1 MSLPTTDDAELR
13 TSDTEQEMWDLAE
26 EGDPA
31 EARRAYPSGW
41 LWLTGEESIRTLL
54 AALLGVETD
63 ARYGIED
70 LASRSGLA
78 ESEVEAAIDALIS
91 VGVLV
96 ADEGAYRVNE
106 HSVVYR
112 MAADLSD
119 VVEETGAVEA
129 SDASDDESGFEYL
142 ARLESVR
149 LMLDALLE
157 TDPGQSLTQEDVHQ
171 LTGVSRKGVWLH
183 VETLVDLA
191 VVEES
196 GDEYV
201 VAPFGPVLRLV
212 QSLDAAVVGAT
223 LAPSHP

>member
-1 MSLPTTDDAELR
+1 MSFALD
-13 TSDTEQEMWDLAE
+13 SE

-41 LWLTGEESIRTLL
+41 LWLTGEEPVRTLL
-54 AALLGVETD
+54 AALLDVETD
-63 ARYGIED
+63 AQYGIDD
-70 LASRSGLA
+70 LASHSGLT
-78 ESEVEAAIDALIS
+78 ESEVETAIDALIS

-96 ADEGAYRVNE
+96 ADEGTYRVNE
-106 HSVVYR
+106 RSVVYR
-112 MAADLSD
+112 MAGDLSD
-119 VVEETGAVEA
+119 AVEETGAVEA

-171 LTGVSRKGVWLH
+171 LTGVSRKRVWLH

-191 VVEES
+191 VVDES

-201 VAPFGPVLRLV
+201 VAPFGSVLGLV

>member
-1 MSLPTTDDAELR
+1 MSLPTTDDAKLR

-26 EGDPA
+26 GANPA

-41 LWLTGEESIRTLL
+41 LWLTGEESVRSLL
-54 AALLGVETD
+54 AALLDADAE
-63 ARYGIED
+63 ARYGVDD
-70 LASRSGLA
+70 LASRSKLGESTA
-78 ESEVEAAIDALIS
+78 EEAIDALIS
-91 VGVLV
+91 LGVLV
-96 ADEGAYRVNE
+96 ADEGAYRINDCAI
-106 HSVVYR
+106 VYH
-112 MAADLSD
+112 AAAELS
-119 VVEETGAVEA
+119 TAVEA
-129 SDASDDESGFEYL
+129 TGAPDDESGFEYL

-157 TDPGQSLTQEDVHQ
+157 VDPDQSLAQEDIHR
-171 LTGVSRKGVWLH
+171 LSGVSRKRVWHH
-183 VETLVDLA
+183 VEKLVDLG

-201 VAPFGPVLRLV
+201 VGTATPVARWV